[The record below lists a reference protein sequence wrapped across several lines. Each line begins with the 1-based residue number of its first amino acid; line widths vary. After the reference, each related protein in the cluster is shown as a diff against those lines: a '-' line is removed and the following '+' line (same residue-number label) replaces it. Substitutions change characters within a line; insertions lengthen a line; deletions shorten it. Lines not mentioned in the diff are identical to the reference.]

1 MTTERERK
9 ALQIAKSTFEHYTHS
24 ALDIAKQIIALEREM
39 AEDKDSGVSIPVR
52 LQPLPADKA
61 NAEDLQPTP
70 AHETKSIR
78 IAGPLNYARA
88 QAVELPVDRVFEE
101 VPY

>member
-24 ALDIAKQIIALEREM
+24 ALDIAKQIIAMEREM
-39 AEDKDSGVSIPVR
+39 AEDSGVAIPVK
-52 LQPLPADKA
+52 LQPAQGNIP

-88 QAVELPVDRVFEE
+88 QAVELPADRVFEE